1 MRQGT
6 WWCRMEIAARLEAG
20 KKLAEGLIWTRRLT
34 KTNLLDGT
42 LVLRTFVAVVP
53 GVNLRL
59 GIDVALATLWLKPLQ
74 GPRKCIPEDR
84 AWLFFSTTEDSYKH
98 LTEYLEPWDQRACYT
113 ATTRLVQLSTLGK
126 HVGSHCRRTVPTSLI
141 QTQAISR
148 FLDTEHGVPL
158 TRIPKRSGVDQVCML
173 CEV

>member
-1 MRQGT
+1 
-6 WWCRMEIAARLEAG
+6 MEIAARLEAG

-74 GPRKCIPEDR
+74 GPRKCIG
-84 AWLFFSTTEDSYKH
+84 T
-98 LTEYLEPWDQRACYT
+98 
-113 ATTRLVQLSTLGK
+113 
-126 HVGSHCRRTVPTSLI
+126 
-141 QTQAISR
+141 
-148 FLDTEHGVPL
+148 
-158 TRIPKRSGVDQVCML
+158 
-173 CEV
+173 